1 MTFYG
6 KLTLPLLPKLCNIA
20 TSIIMLKATFDIIPD
35 RIADGNLQNNLLL
48 MEVSDQIFCY
58 VLYNRESRRF
68 LGFRQYNLDFI
79 PGKTPLEALSEIL
92 TGDEHLQRHFAE
104 AFLVYHYTDSNLI
117 PEKFFAID
125 LNKPITEIV
134 YGNARKGLLLND
146 KVQGWDLY
154 NIYRIPREVHS
165 LLQQKFSAGKY
176 WHYNTLLLSGVEKES
191 LEGDTIKVVI
201 AADKFAVVAFK
212 GQQLQLAQS
221 YHYQTPEDVSFQ
233 LLALALQFGIDQET
247 VNLKVSGLMDEQ
259 SILYQELLKYFNQ
272 LEWEQLPGETSA
284 EEGFE
289 NFPSHYFSPLLKMAL
304 CV

>member
-1 MTFYG
+1 
-6 KLTLPLLPKLCNIA
+6 
-20 TSIIMLKATFDIIPD
+20 MLKATFDIIPD
-35 RIADGNLQNNLLL
+35 SIADGNLQNNLLL

-58 VLYNRESRRF
+58 VLYNRESQRF

-79 PGKTPLEALSEIL
+79 PGKTPLEALTEIL
-92 TGDEHLQRHFAE
+92 AGDQHLQHQFAE

-176 WHYNTLLLSGVEKES
+176 WHYNTLLLSGVEKDR

-212 GQQLQLAQS
+212 DQQLQLAQS

-259 SILYQELLKYFNQ
+259 SILYQELLKYFHQ
-272 LEWEQLPGETSA
+272 LEWEQLPDETST

>member
-1 MTFYG
+1 
-6 KLTLPLLPKLCNIA
+6 
-20 TSIIMLKATFDIIPD
+20 MLKATFDIIPD
-35 RIADGNLQNNLLL
+35 SIANEDLQNNLLL

-58 VLYNRESRRF
+58 VLYSRESRRF

-92 TGDEHLQRHFAE
+92 SGDQHLQLNFAE
-104 AFLVYHYTDSNLI
+104 AYLVYHYTDSNLL
-117 PEKFFAID
+117 PEKYFTID
-125 LNKPITEIV
+125 LNKPVTEIV

-272 LEWEQLPGETSA
+272 LEWERLPVETSA

-289 NFPSHYFSPLLKMAL
+289 NFPAHYFSPLLKMAL

>member
-1 MTFYG
+1 
-6 KLTLPLLPKLCNIA
+6 
-20 TSIIMLKATFDIIPD
+20 MLKATFDIIPD
-35 RIADGNLQNNLLL
+35 SIADGNLQNNMLL

-58 VLYNRESRRF
+58 VLYNRESQRF

-92 TGDEHLQRHFAE
+92 SGDEHLQRQFAD
-104 AFLVYHYTDSNLI
+104 AYLVYHYTDSNLI

-165 LLQQKFSAGKY
+165 LLQQKFAAGNY
-176 WHYNTLLLSGVEKES
+176 WHYNTLLLSGVDKES
-191 LEGDTIKVVI
+191 LQDDTIKVVV

-233 LLALALQFGIDQET
+233 LLALALQFGIDQES

-259 SILYQELLKYFNQ
+259 SILYQELLKYFHQ
-272 LEWEQLPGETSA
+272 LEWEQLPDETST

>member
-1 MTFYG
+1 
-6 KLTLPLLPKLCNIA
+6 
-20 TSIIMLKATFDIIPD
+20 MLKATFDIIPD
-35 RIADGNLQNNLLL
+35 SIASENLQNNLLL

-58 VLYNRESRRF
+58 VLYSRESRRF

-79 PGKTPLEALSEIL
+79 PGKSPLEALSEIL
-92 TGDEHLQRHFAE
+92 SGDEHLQHHFAE
-104 AFLVYHYTDSNLI
+104 AYLVYHYTDSNLL
-117 PEKFFAID
+117 PEKYFTID
-125 LNKPITEIV
+125 LNKPITEVV

-146 KVQGWDLY
+146 KVEGWGLY

-176 WHYNTLLLSGVEKES
+176 WHYNTLLLSGIDQETI
-191 LEGDTIKVVI
+191 EGDMIKVVI
-201 AADKFAVVAFK
+201 AADKFAVVVFK
-212 GQQLQLAQS
+212 NKQLQLAQS

-247 VNLKVSGLMDEQ
+247 ASLRVSGLMDEQ

-272 LEWEQLPGETSA
+272 LEWEQLPVETST
-284 EEGFE
+284 EEGFSD
-289 NFPSHYFSPLLKMAL
+289 FPAHYFSPLLKMAL

>member
-1 MTFYG
+1 
-6 KLTLPLLPKLCNIA
+6 
-20 TSIIMLKATFDIIPD
+20 MLKATFDIIPD
-35 RIADGNLQNNLLL
+35 SIASEDLQNNLLL

-58 VLYNRESRRF
+58 VLYSRESRRF

-92 TGDEHLQRHFAE
+92 SGDQHLQLNFAE
-104 AFLVYHYTDSNLI
+104 AYLVYHYTDSNLL
-117 PEKFFAID
+117 PEKYFTID
-125 LNKPITEIV
+125 LNKPVTEIV

-176 WHYNTLLLSGVEKES
+176 WHYNTLLLSGIEKES

-272 LEWEQLPGETSA
+272 LEWEQLPVETSA
-284 EEGFE
+284 EAGFE
-289 NFPSHYFSPLLKMAL
+289 NFPAHYFSPLLKMVL

>member
-1 MTFYG
+1 
-6 KLTLPLLPKLCNIA
+6 
-20 TSIIMLKATFDIIPD
+20 MLKATFDIIPES
-35 RIADGNLQNNLLL
+35 IASENLRNNLLL

-79 PGKTPLEALSEIL
+79 PGKTPLEALSEVL
-92 TGDEHLQRHFAE
+92 SGDEHLQHNFAE
-104 AFLVYHYTDSNLI
+104 AYLVYHYTDSNLL
-117 PEKFFAID
+117 PEKYFTID
-125 LNKPITEIV
+125 LNKPVTEIV

-146 KVQGWDLY
+146 KVDGWDLY

-176 WHYNTLLLSGVEKES
+176 WHYNTLLLSGIDKENID
-191 LEGDTIKVVI
+191 GDMIKVVI
-201 AADKFAVVAFK
+201 AADKFAVVVFRN
-212 GQQLQLAQS
+212 QQLQLAQS

-247 VNLKVSGLMDEQ
+247 ANLKVSGLMDEQ

-272 LEWEQLPGETSA
+272 LEWEQIPGETSA
-284 EEGFE
+284 GEGFE

>member
-1 MTFYG
+1 
-6 KLTLPLLPKLCNIA
+6 
-20 TSIIMLKATFDIIPD
+20 MLKATFDIIPD
-35 RIADGNLQNNLLL
+35 SIANEDLQNNLLL

-58 VLYNRESRRF
+58 VLYSRESRRF

-92 TGDEHLQRHFAE
+92 SGDQHLQLNFAE
-104 AFLVYHYTDSNLI
+104 AYLVYHYTDSNLL
-117 PEKFFAID
+117 PEKYFTID
-125 LNKPITEIV
+125 LNKPVTEIV

-176 WHYNTLLLSGVEKES
+176 WHYNTLLLSGIEKES

-272 LEWEQLPGETSA
+272 LEWERLPVETST

-289 NFPSHYFSPLLKMAL
+289 NFPAHYFSPLLKMAL

>member
-1 MTFYG
+1 
-6 KLTLPLLPKLCNIA
+6 
-20 TSIIMLKATFDIIPD
+20 MLKATFDIIPD
-35 RIADGNLQNNLLL
+35 SIADGNLQNNLLL

-58 VLYNRESRRF
+58 VLYNRESQRF

-79 PGKTPLEALSEIL
+79 PGKSPLEALSEVL

-117 PEKFFAID
+117 PERFFAID

-134 YGNARKGLLLND
+134 YGNAQKGLLLND

-176 WHYNTLLLSGVEKES
+176 WHYNTLLLSGVEKDS